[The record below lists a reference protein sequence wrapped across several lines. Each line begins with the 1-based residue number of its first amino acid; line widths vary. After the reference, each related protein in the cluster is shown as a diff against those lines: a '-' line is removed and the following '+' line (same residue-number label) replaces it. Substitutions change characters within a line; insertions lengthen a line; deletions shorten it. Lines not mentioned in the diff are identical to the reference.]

1 MRSLAPVY
9 ELPGVQRVSLAQLIA
24 APREVFREL
33 RPDTSLR
40 PFLYVLMIAVPVL
53 PVLMAIVSTDALR
66 EGFLSSSETASIA
79 QHAPVV
85 AFAFSIAML
94 CAQGVGLAAHLLG
107 WMVLSKIFGSSA
119 PSSLVIKAWCYAII
133 PLILRQVFLMVVS
146 VIMGSEWLAG
156 RSWLLQVF
164 DPFLVWAAV
173 CFYIA
178 ARSTLH
184 LGKVRAVVL
193 ALFCSF
199 IGAVSPLLEHVIRSL

>member
-94 CAQGVGLAAHLLG
+94 CAQGVELAAHL
-107 WMVLSKIFGSSA
+107 
-119 PSSLVIKAWCYAII
+119 
-133 PLILRQVFLMVVS
+133 
-146 VIMGSEWLAG
+146 
-156 RSWLLQVF
+156 
-164 DPFLVWAAV
+164 LVWAAV

-184 LGKVRAVVL
+184 LGKVRAVVV